1 MVSSYWYTAT
11 TINGELS
18 GEGIWQ
24 ASIVSHDYLL
34 LPGSR
39 WNGSTDMLQL
49 NEMEELGVK
58 WIAVGPYNN
67 FVQVANMMPDV

>member
-1 MVSSYWYTAT
+1 M
-11 TINGELS
+11 
-18 GEGIWQ
+18 
-24 ASIVSHDYLL
+24 SHDYLL